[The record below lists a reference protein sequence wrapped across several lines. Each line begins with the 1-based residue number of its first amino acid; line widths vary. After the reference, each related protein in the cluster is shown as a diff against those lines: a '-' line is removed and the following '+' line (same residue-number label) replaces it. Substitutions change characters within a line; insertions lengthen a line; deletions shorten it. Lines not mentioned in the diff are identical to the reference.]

1 MKVQIL
7 DVTPEMAKMFLMKNE
22 ANRNINKSQLEM
34 LERSI
39 NDGHWRLTHQG
50 IALYEDGDIA
60 DGQHRL
66 TAIVNTGA
74 TLRMPVFTNVKRDTG
89 TVMAI
94 DCGLKRSVKDGAT
107 ITGSNLTF
115 AQAAI
120 CKALE
125 FGYRTTNKVKL
136 THIEQYNL
144 VSKWSISLDM
154 SAKFF
159 PKNTLKIS
167 ITPVK
172 VAALVAVKNGLDAEM
187 VAAFCKTLS
196 TGEYFDPIFI
206 NAVRVRNKLIA
217 YNFRG
222 GDGTRDAYNITLNAI
237 FRTAR
242 GEKVKQTNFRFDP
255 NILHAG
261 EIGEVQ
267 LRLYYAAN

>member
-7 DVTPEMAKMFLMKNE
+7 DVTPDMAKMFLMKNE
-22 ANRNINKSQLEM
+22 ANRRINKSQLEM

-50 IALYEDGDIA
+50 IALYTDGDIA

-66 TAIVNTGA
+66 TAIVNTGQ
-74 TLRMPVFTNVKRDTG
+74 TLKMPVFTDVERDTG
-89 TVMAI
+89 TVLAI
-94 DCGLKRSVKDGAT
+94 DCGLKRSVRDGAAISGT
-107 ITGSNLTF
+107 DLTF
-115 AQAAI
+115 QQAAI
-120 CKALE
+120 AKALE
-125 FGYRTTNKVKL
+125 HGYRSTNRVKL
-136 THIEQYNL
+136 THIEQYQL
-144 VSKWSISLDM
+144 ISKWSGFIDM
-154 SAKFF
+154 AAEFF
-159 PKNTLKIS
+159 PRNSLKVS

-172 VAALVAVKNGLDAEM
+172 VAALVAVKNGIDTEM
-187 VAAFCKTLS
+187 VKAFCKTLS

-222 GDGTRDAYNITLNAI
+222 GDGTRDAYNIVLNAI

-255 NILHAG
+255 TILHAG
-261 EIGEVQ
+261 ETGEVQ
-267 LRLYYAAN
+267 LRLFDATN